1 MECKFVINLCL
12 MSLWHN
18 IPDVDQYTIL
28 IIFFAQ
34 GWCKLVNVVAAET
47 YIINFMHDLHL
58 ICA

>member
-1 MECKFVINLCL
+1 